1 MVVSWNEAHGAIA
14 GIASRDAVRGLLDV
28 HQIDPHGRPI
38 DAKASAARLN
48 GGGTPPSDRVQL
60 REIVVINEGFV
71 AHEPTASGS
80 LAVRRSRRY
89 KPGNSRFHAL

>member
-1 MVVSWNEAHGAIA
+1 M
-14 GIASRDAVRGLLDV
+14 V

-38 DAKASAARLN
+38 DAKATAARLN

-71 AHEPTASGS
+71 AHAPTASGCLPFADRADISPATLVS
-80 LAVRRSRRY
+80 LLFEDRNH
-89 KPGNSRFHAL
+89 GD